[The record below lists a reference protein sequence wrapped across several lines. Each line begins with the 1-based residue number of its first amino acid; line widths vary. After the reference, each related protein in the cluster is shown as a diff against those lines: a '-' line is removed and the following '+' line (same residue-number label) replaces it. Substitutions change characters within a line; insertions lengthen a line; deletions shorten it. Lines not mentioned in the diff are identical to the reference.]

1 MKDKKTTSI
10 IIAILSLLIASAMV
24 YGAVKKSESDSEKYK
39 GWKTYENKEAG
50 FSLKY
55 PASFVVYEDKINHPG
70 ENEYGKEIIFASK
83 PRPERP
89 GMNIETYV
97 ARGGYAVIVDSGKN
111 PKSLNLEKFMKE
123 YFHPNILKNILEAKN
138 KEIKILDGQKALMVI
153 DPPLGETSSLEV
165 YLVTQ
170 DKYFFMTLL
179 PYAPKLNQY
188 KEAPKI
194 LNLML
199 ESFKLIEKSK

>member
-1 MKDKKTTSI
+1 
-10 IIAILSLLIASAMV
+10 L
-24 YGAVKKSESDSEKYK
+24 
-39 GWKTYENKEAG
+39 KE
-50 FSLKY
+50 
-55 PASFVVYEDKINHPG
+55 
-70 ENEYGKEIIFASK
+70 
-83 PRPERP
+83 
-89 GMNIETYV
+89 T
-97 ARGGYAVIVDSGKN
+97 
-111 PKSLNLEKFMKE
+111 
-123 YFHPNILKNILEAKN
+123 KN